1 MKRVFVF
8 QDFKSQKFWSIDVE
22 GSGFTVNYGKLG
34 TEGQTQ
40 EKTFASPEEAEKQAA
55 KLIAEKTKK
64 GYVETEEEAAK
75 EMKAEARKYKLS
87 YEDYD
92 AGRSQKDLLNKIISD
107 KKLPEIK
114 QLTIGCW
121 SFESEDCQELV
132 DGMVANK
139 EKFEQVEG
147 LFWGDIDQ
155 EESEISWIDQ
165 ANLSPL
171 LDAMPRLRDLRI
183 KGTHSLS
190 IGQKPRPNLRSL
202 EIISGGLHPGI
213 LDDVLKSDFPN
224 LETLILYVGI
234 DDYGFEGPLEVFKP
248 LFSKEKFP
256 KLTYLGLVNAQEQDQ
271 IVTFFLESDILPQ
284 LETMDIAAGVLTDKG
299 GQLLLDNVDK
309 IKHLKC
315 IDMKYNYLSE
325 EMQKKLSQ
333 LPVKTDVS
341 DAQAIDDE
349 YDEYGGYPLI
359 TE

>member
-8 QDFKSQKFWSIDVE
+8 QDFKSQKFWSIDRE
-22 GSGFTVNYGKLG
+22 GNSFTVNYGRLG
-34 TEGQTQ
+34 TDGQTQ
-40 EKTFASPEEAEKQAA
+40 EKTFASPEEAEKQAD

-64 GYVETEEEAAK
+64 GYVETEEDAAK

-87 YEDYD
+87 YEEYEADKK
-92 AGRSQKDLLNKIISD
+92 QKDLLNKIIND

-121 SFESEDCQELV
+121 GYESEDCRELA

-139 EKFEQVEG
+139 EKFAHIEG

-155 EESEISWIDQ
+155 EESEISWIEQTD
-165 ANLSPL
+165 LSPL
-171 LDAMPRLRDLRI
+171 LDSMPKLTELRI
-183 KGTHSLS
+183 KGTNGLS
-190 IGQKPRPNLRSL
+190 IGQKSRPNLKLL
-202 EIISGGLHPGI
+202 EIISGGFNTAL
-213 LDDVLKSDFPN
+213 LEDVLKSDFPN
-224 LETLILYVGI
+224 LEELILWVGV
-234 DDYGFEGPLEVFKP
+234 DDYGFEGPVEAFKP

-256 KLTYLGLVNAQEQDQ
+256 KLTYLGLVNAQEQDK

-299 GQLLLDNVDK
+299 GQLLLDNADK
-309 IKHLKC
+309 IKHLKF
-315 IDMKYNYLSE
+315 IDMKYNYLSAD
-325 EMQKKLSQ
+325 MQKKLSQ

-341 DAQAIDDE
+341 DAQDTDDE
-349 YDEYGGYPLI
+349 YEEYGGFPLI

>member
-8 QDFKSQKFWSIDVE
+8 QDFKSQKFWSIDME
-22 GSGFTVNYGKLG
+22 GNRFTVNYGRLG
-34 TEGQTQ
+34 TDGQTQ
-40 EKTFASPEEAEKQAA
+40 EKTFSSPEEAEKQAN

-64 GYVETEEEAAK
+64 GYMETEEAAAK
-75 EMKAEARKYKLS
+75 GMKVEARKYKLF
-87 YEDYD
+87 YEEYEADKT
-92 AGRSQKDLLNKIISD
+92 QNVLLNRIIND

-121 SFESEDCQELV
+121 SYESEGCQDLV

-139 EKFEQVEG
+139 EKFAHIEG

-155 EESEISWIDQ
+155 EESEISWIEQ

-171 LDAMPRLRDLRI
+171 LDIMPKLTDLRI
-183 KGTHSLS
+183 KGTNGLS
-190 IGQKPRPNLRSL
+190 IGQKSRPNLRSL
-202 EIISGGLHPGI
+202 EIISGGFNAAI
-213 LDDVLKSDFPN
+213 LEDVLKSDFPN
-224 LETLILYVGI
+224 LETLILYIGV
-234 DDYGFEGPLEVFKP
+234 DEYGFEGSIEDFKP
-248 LFSKEKFP
+248 LFSKERFP
-256 KLTYLGLVNAQEQDQ
+256 KLMYLGLVNAEEQDQ

-309 IKHLKC
+309 IKHLKF

-325 EMQKKLSQ
+325 EMQKKLSK

-341 DAQAIDDE
+341 DAQEVDDE
-349 YDEYGGYPLI
+349 YNEYGGYPLI